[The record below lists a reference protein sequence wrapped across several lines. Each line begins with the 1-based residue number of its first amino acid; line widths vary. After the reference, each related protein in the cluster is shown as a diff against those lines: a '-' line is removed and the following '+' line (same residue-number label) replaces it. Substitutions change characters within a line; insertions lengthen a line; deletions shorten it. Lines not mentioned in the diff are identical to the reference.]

1 MRTSVAPIRLVT
13 QDKKKKRSTPV
24 SRVKSSFPTL
34 EECWLLFSR
43 ALGDFTELPTVPLD
57 GLSVRVVDLRL
68 TRSIRMVHDHSFYC
82 LLRTSDRL
90 ESHLSDTSSPK
101 NRREENQF
109 DRLALGFAQRIAQQ
123 TYGSLP
129 LSNED
134 FIVGSGDPMDWPG
147 GEPDLVLRLLVGATP
162 LEAIIWKN
170 ADEF

>member
-1 MRTSVAPIRLVT
+1 MKTSVAPIRIVT
-13 QDKKKKRSTPV
+13 QNKRKKRNSAVTK
-24 SRVKSSFPTL
+24 VKSSFPTL

-43 ALGDFTELPTVPLD
+43 ALADFTDLPTVPLD

-82 LLRTSDRL
+82 LLRTLDRL
-90 ESHLSDTSSPK
+90 ESHLSDTSNPK
-101 NRREENQF
+101 NRQGENQI
-109 DRLALGFAQRIAQQ
+109 DRLSLGFAQRIAQQ
-123 TYGSLP
+123 TYGNLP

-147 GEPDLVLRLLVGATP
+147 GEPDMVLRLLVGATP